1 MHPAPP
7 AGPAPCRYYDR
18 LYDIHVSSGYGTG
31 AGSGSARQATLLDAQ
46 QPPALAG
53 IDPVGL
59 ARCVLARVAA
69 FELEE
74 EKAFERQELEQQ
86 DDSAAGSRVL

>member
-7 AGPAPCRYYDR
+7 PPCTPPRPPAPPPCRYYDR

-59 ARCVLARVAA
+59 ARCVLAKVA
-69 FELEE
+69 
-74 EKAFERQELEQQ
+74 AFERQELEQQ